1 MCKVSMISLKSCLRH
16 IIFAVGLLLMV
27 PLNAQNTST
36 PQTVP
41 QNPRF
46 QFEGYSQSRVNPLR
60 LFGSPFC
67 NHFAEFKYFG
77 GWDDYGVGVSYSYLP
92 EIWGGHVTAYVG
104 EISYSILAGAEYR
117 LSKPWNDL
125 DWHLYGSFG
134 VRQNHYMGVSTR
146 PLAELG
152 LRVASG
158 GPESGF
164 CFSSGTIGVMYDG
177 RDAFVTIG
185 FGLSITALASAF
197 LLLGI

>member
-16 IIFAVGLLLMV
+16 IIFAVGLLLML
-27 PLNAQNTST
+27 PLNAQNTGT
-36 PQTVP
+36 PQSVP

-104 EISYSILAGAEYR
+104 EISYSILA
-117 LSKPWNDL
+117 
-125 DWHLYGSFG
+125 
-134 VRQNHYMGVSTR
+134 
-146 PLAELG
+146 
-152 LRVASG
+152 
-158 GPESGF
+158 
-164 CFSSGTIGVMYDG
+164 
-177 RDAFVTIG
+177 
-185 FGLSITALASAF
+185 
-197 LLLGI
+197 